1 MVDGGA
7 GSDRLV
13 LPSAALSL
21 DLALVRASGRVADI
35 EAIELRGNQQI
46 ILHADD
52 IRPLTGGEDSFSLFT
67 TASDR
72 VELIGGW
79 SEAALAPGTGYRQFS
94 LGAEIVTIYGTGG
107 VSIAAAPSA
116 PGTGLDAIASGPAA
130 PAIDS
135 QPGIAAASP
144 LSILSWYQLHG
155 TETIEAYE
163 TWRSENGAPVVTSF
177 VTSYSL
183 INYGQIESDG
193 TSGIAEALRPS
204 NMDRF
209 PNRGTVS
216 ASIGGNGT
224 AYGFHSQSWGSLV
237 NYGLVEASP
246 RVDGQ
251 RRPMSWVIGTTGRI
265 SSMQARSAR
274 GTMAAASP

>member
-1 MVDGGA
+1 M
-7 GSDRLV
+7 
-13 LPSAALSL
+13 
-21 DLALVRASGRVADI
+21 
-35 EAIELRGNQQI
+35 
-46 ILHADD
+46 
-52 IRPLTGGEDSFSLFT
+52 
-67 TASDR
+67 
-72 VELIGGW
+72 ELIGGW

-183 INYGQIESDG
+183 INYGQSRVTERVALPKPFARATWTGSR
-193 TSGIAEALRPS
+193 IA
-204 NMDRF
+204 
-209 PNRGTVS
+209 
-216 ASIGGNGT
+216 
-224 AYGFHSQSWGSLV
+224 
-237 NYGLVEASP
+237 
-246 RVDGQ
+246 
-251 RRPMSWVIGTTGRI
+251 
-265 SSMQARSAR
+265 ARSAPR
-274 GTMAAASP
+274 